1 MAIPRLH
8 KKSKMSLEY
17 PTKKF
22 SITEMSKKLLTNKQ
36 TSSFLRGLLL
46 ILLHISLNKKKTILN
61 YKFILYYNMP
71 PKRNI
76 LTLRRA
82 TRVRINTNSANDTTN
97 ISNQSEDQ
105 HEEVILKILN

>member
-1 MAIPRLH
+1 
-8 KKSKMSLEY
+8 
-17 PTKKF
+17 
-22 SITEMSKKLLTNKQ
+22 
-36 TSSFLRGLLL
+36 
-46 ILLHISLNKKKTILN
+46 
-61 YKFILYYNMP
+61 MP

-82 TRVRINTNSANDTTN
+82 RRVRINSNTANNTTN